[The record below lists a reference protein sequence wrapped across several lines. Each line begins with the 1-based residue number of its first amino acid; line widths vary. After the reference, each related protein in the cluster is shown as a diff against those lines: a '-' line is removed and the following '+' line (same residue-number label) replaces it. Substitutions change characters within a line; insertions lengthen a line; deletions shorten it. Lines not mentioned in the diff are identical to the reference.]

1 MSKSYISLNE
11 INLDTLV
18 DYVDKSVITSGVLTP
33 HVNALRDYY
42 FNSDINF
49 IINNKLTPD
58 DLNNFILCIDSI
70 YSSDSTSGT
79 LEEGNAKYTI
89 KIKTSINYV
98 YDAEQATELPNNI
111 VAEEVTG
118 TVTDENKYTESHTE
132 ILDLVEVLIL
142 NNEIIS
148 VIILGKDNN
157 KMFELPTAS
166 KVSDYLK
173 ATESVSCRYIKT
185 NTGNYKLEISDV
197 RLPNYPTNVSVTDF
211 NTFKNILDN
220 KYKFE
225 VTAYIPRGSLL
236 LEEKSKLSDKDT
248 FMSNLQNC
256 YENGYTLSDVSKVSP
271 YRADYLTNTKLNIQG
286 MFDLYSEENRLYQE
300 YLIGENKNGNYFR
313 SFGNYEQVILYKP
326 STITASNEKFNI
338 ETITPE
344 EATRLLK
351 EAEDVGPYI
360 RLKEYERFST
370 IDERYIYLLKEK
382 IRDKQ
387 INKSNTTSLRTPVGN
402 ISNKTE
408 RVIQYKPTCKSDF
421 KEYLTNLLSFYFYN
435 DIDERMYEIIP
446 NPKGLGKVEKKEIS
460 FSKYLQSHH
469 NYYYNK
475 IHNAVNTNNKYDNEC
490 NEIKIYTIYY
500 NDDDQSEI
508 FKSIVADLKNGWRFL

>member
-18 DYVDKSVITSGVLTP
+18 DYVDKSVITSVILNP

-89 KIKTSINYV
+89 KIKTNINYV

-118 TVTDENKYTESHTE
+118 TVTDNTYTESHIE

-148 VIILGKDNN
+148 VTILGKDNN

-197 RLPNYPTNVSVTDF
+197 QLPNYPTNVSVTDF

-225 VTAYIPRGSLL
+225 VA
-236 LEEKSKLSDKDT
+236 
-248 FMSNLQNC
+248 
-256 YENGYTLSDVSKVSP
+256 
-271 YRADYLTNTKLNIQG
+271 A
-286 MFDLYSEENRLYQE
+286 
-300 YLIGENKNGNYFR
+300 
-313 SFGNYEQVILYKP
+313 
-326 STITASNEKFNI
+326 
-338 ETITPE
+338 
-344 EATRLLK
+344 
-351 EAEDVGPYI
+351 
-360 RLKEYERFST
+360 
-370 IDERYIYLLKEK
+370 
-382 IRDKQ
+382 
-387 INKSNTTSLRTPVGN
+387 
-402 ISNKTE
+402 
-408 RVIQYKPTCKSDF
+408 
-421 KEYLTNLLSFYFYN
+421 
-435 DIDERMYEIIP
+435 
-446 NPKGLGKVEKKEIS
+446 
-460 FSKYLQSHH
+460 
-469 NYYYNK
+469 
-475 IHNAVNTNNKYDNEC
+475 
-490 NEIKIYTIYY
+490 
-500 NDDDQSEI
+500 
-508 FKSIVADLKNGWRFL
+508 